1 MAAVCSECLKQ
12 DLESAT
18 FISTNADEVMA
29 IDNQQWLS
37 VHVYFAINFS
47 RESHLLCINW

>member
-1 MAAVCSECLKQ
+1 MQ
-12 DLESAT
+12 SAT
-18 FISTNADEVMA
+18 FISASVDEVTA

-47 RESHLLCINW
+47 GVQKSHALHQTYE